1 MRLATQFRSLI
12 PPLQML
18 SLRILDSQHINS
30 PQTLVVQPVAVS
42 ITEETDIGTGRR
54 LI

>member
-12 PPLQML
+12 PPLQMF
-18 SLRILDSQHINS
+18 LRILDSQHINS